1 MQVSWLFV
9 STCSSVRVAP
19 WYTSLRTCRC
29 FVSFYCWGCG
39 QLFSLPIWVRRVA
52 ALVSLLRRHGGV
64 VLFGERGARCSS
76 AADSVPASL
85 SGWGGSSAARFFF
98 SCIGFFGGRL
108 LAASTGGFA
117 SRVLLPA
124 QRFVI
129 FCVLCVPSAQ
139 AILSLAMES
148 ERREAAIDLR
158 EGKRY
163 AAAAMCT
170 APKECWLVVV
180 CVSLFILAFTSDAFF
195 GSFETL
201 GEKKCYTAK

>member
-9 STCSSVRVAP
+9 LACSSVRVAP

-129 FCVLCVPSAQ
+129 S
-139 AILSLAMES
+139 
-148 ERREAAIDLR
+148 
-158 EGKRY
+158 
-163 AAAAMCT
+163 
-170 APKECWLVVV
+170 
-180 CVSLFILAFTSDAFF
+180 AFF
-195 GSFETL
+195 VFPVLRRFFRWPWNLKGGKQPL
-201 GEKKCYTAK
+201 IDHPKCHGYLMKTMKT